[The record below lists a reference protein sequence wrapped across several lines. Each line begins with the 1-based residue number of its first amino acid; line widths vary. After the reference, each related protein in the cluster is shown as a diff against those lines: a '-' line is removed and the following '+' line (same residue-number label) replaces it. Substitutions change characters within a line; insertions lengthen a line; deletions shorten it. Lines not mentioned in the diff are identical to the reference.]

1 MGRARVGEGIE
12 AWTTPQGLEKI
23 ASWAES
29 GLMLADIANNMGVS
43 RSTLFNWREKS
54 PDIQAALKRGEDV
67 AIERVENRLYEDACN
82 GNTTAQIFYL
92 KNKRPDKWR
101 DKRDTEIS
109 GGSGKL
115 SFEWD
120 GKQDKKQDEDQAK

>member
-12 AWTTPQGLEKI
+12 VWTTPQKLEKI
-23 ASWAES
+23 ASWAEN

-92 KNKRPDKWR
+92 KNKRPDRWR
-101 DKRDTEIS
+101 DKRENEIS
-109 GGSGKL
+109 GGSGKV
-115 SFEWD
+115 SFEW
-120 GKQDKKQDEDQAK
+120 GSKADKPEDSDK